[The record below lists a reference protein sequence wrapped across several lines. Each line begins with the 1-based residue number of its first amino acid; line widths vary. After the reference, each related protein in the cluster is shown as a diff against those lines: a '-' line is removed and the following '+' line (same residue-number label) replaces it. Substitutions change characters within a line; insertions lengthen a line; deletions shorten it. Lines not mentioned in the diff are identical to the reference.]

1 MIKRKRLII
10 KPSSDESGFTIIES
24 LMAMIVVAIL
34 MTAIAPVIVL
44 STATRLQS
52 KRIDQ
57 ATQASRAFIDAVK
70 TGTIDPE
77 KIVEKIELEAA
88 TKEKPRTDLKD
99 NLTDSTEKMKPP
111 VDKSNLFCI
120 DKNGKFTLPGGDCGE
135 TKNNGFFIQALK
147 ITVEGSR
154 PNDGF
159 RLAIRVYRKDAFDSP
174 GALLASDDKTNNKQS
189 TFTGGLGK
197 TKTPLIEMT
206 TDIGNSNTSF
216 SSLCS
221 RLGITKDRGTKEA
234 QRCD

>member
-10 KPSSDESGFTIIES
+10 KPSSNESGFTIIES

-70 TGTIDPE
+70 TGTIDPD
-77 KIVEKIELEAA
+77 KIVEKIELEPA
-88 TKEKPRTDLKD
+88 TKDKPRTDLKD
-99 NLTDSTEKMKPP
+99 NLTDLTKMKAP

-120 DKNGKFTLPGGDCGE
+120 DKNGKFTLPGGNCGE

-147 ITVEGSR
+147 ITVQGSR

-174 GALLASDDKTNNKQS
+174 GPLLASNETKNNKQN
-189 TFTGGLGK
+189 TFTGGLGQ
-197 TKTPLIEMT
+197 TKTPLVEMT
-206 TDIGNSNTSF
+206 TDIGNTSTSF

-221 RLGITKDRGTKEA
+221 RLGITKDRGTSEA

>member
-10 KPSSDESGFTIIES
+10 KPSCDESGFTIIES

-99 NLTDSTEKMKPP
+99 NLTSSTEMKPP
-111 VDKSNLFCI
+111 TDKKNLFCI
-120 DKNGKFTLPGGDCGE
+120 DKNGKFTLPGGNCGE

-147 ITVEGSR
+147 ITVEGSK

-174 GALLASDDKTNNKQS
+174 GVLLASDGTKNNKQS
-189 TFTGGLGK
+189 TFTSGLGQ

-206 TDIGNSNTSF
+206 TDIGNTSTSF

-221 RLGITKDRGTKEA
+221 RLGITKDRGTNEA